1 MTYRYKPDVLEQ
13 LAVHGVCPN
22 PATPPERV
30 REFLNDL
37 YRYELQRL
45 RARLLRREFPKSSY
59 YGLVVEVRN
68 RYRLL
73 ALKPSQLVD

>member
-13 LAVHGVCPN
+13 LALHGVRPN

-45 RARLLRREFPKSSY
+45 RARLLRREFP
-59 YGLVVEVRN
+59 
-68 RYRLL
+68 
-73 ALKPSQLVD
+73 

>member
-1 MTYRYKPDVLEQ
+1 MTYRYKSDVLEQ
-13 LAVHGVCPN
+13 LALHGLRPN
-22 PATPPERV
+22 PTTPPERV

-45 RARLLRREFPKSSY
+45 RARLLRREFLKSSY
-59 YGLVVEVRN
+59 YGRVVEVRN

-73 ALKPSQLVD
+73 ALKPAQLVD

>member
-1 MTYRYKPDVLEQ
+1 MTYRYKADVLAQ
-13 LAVHGVCPN
+13 LAVHGVRPIS
-22 PATPPERV
+22 TTRPERV

-45 RARLLRREFPKSSY
+45 RARLLRHEFPRTSY

-73 ALKPSQLVD
+73 ALKPSQLVE